1 MADYPPNEIV
11 DMIMILGNVTVFT
24 RKLYVLNFMQGAIQT
39 DDIQLTLGLVSLLQE
54 LEIDSYIVNIA
65 IINMMYRMLA
75 F

>member
-11 DMIMILGNVTVFT
+11 DMIMILGQCHGMFT
-24 RKLYVLNFMQGAIQT
+24 RMLPYFMQGAIQT

-54 LEIDSYIVNIA
+54 LEMDSYIVNIA